1 MPQPVLAFPKE
12 KKPRSWDPG
21 LGFTLFQAP
30 AASGAL
36 QAQQG
41 GVVPVGRLWG
51 VSRRGRIGCC
61 ADYMCRYGGRRRG
74 QSARGEACTKETIAI
89 ARGACLYRNR
99 LRSRLRFMGRKLY
112 VWNIDLIFFFLGPIL
127 FADPD
132 GI

>member
-1 MPQPVLAFPKE
+1 MKACSGGDGKFSREKPRAAYMRRHASSVLAFPKE
-12 KKPRSWDPG
+12 EMPRSGDPG

-30 AASGAL
+30 AARGAL

-99 LRSRLRFMGRKLY
+99 LRSRL
-112 VWNIDLIFFFLGPIL
+112 PIY
-127 FADPD
+127 
-132 GI
+132 G